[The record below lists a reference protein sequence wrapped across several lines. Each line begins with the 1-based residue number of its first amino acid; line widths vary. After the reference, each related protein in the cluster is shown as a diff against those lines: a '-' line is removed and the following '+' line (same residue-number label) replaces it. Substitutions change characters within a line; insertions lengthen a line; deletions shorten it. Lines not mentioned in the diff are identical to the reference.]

1 MPSLYVV
8 EQGAKIKKERR
19 RLVVTKDE
27 QELQSV
33 PLIKV
38 DQVLIFGNVGITTPA
53 LTWLME
59 QDIEV
64 IFCDQHG
71 RYRGRVVG
79 PSGGQSQ
86 LRRLQYRRVDN
97 PGFAL
102 NTARVI
108 VKAKLQNSRTLL
120 LRYRRKLNQP
130 ALDAV
135 TGRLAGLMAR
145 VERVNTVNS
154 LLGVEGVG
162 AAVYFEAL
170 PLLFKHNH
178 WQFSKRARR
187 PPTDP
192 VNVLLSFGYTLLA
205 RQLEFAVE
213 RVGLD
218 PYLGCLH
225 ADSYNR
231 PSLALD
237 LTEEFRSIV
246 VDSVVLRCLNSELI
260 TPGNFSL
267 QPNPERPVLLDEA
280 GRNRFIQEF
289 EARLAVTFTHPA
301 LNEKVTYRRC
311 FELQAREMARAMQSD
326 SLYRPFVVR

>member
-1 MPSLYVV
+1 MAPLYVV
-8 EQGAKIKKERR
+8 EQGAKIHKESR
-19 RLVVTKDE
+19 RLVVKKDE

-38 DQVLIFGNVGITTPA
+38 DQVLLFGNVGITTPA
-53 LTWLME
+53 LTWLMD
-59 QDIEV
+59 QNIDIV
-64 IFCDQHG
+64 FCDQYG

-79 PSGGQSQ
+79 QTSGHSQ
-86 LRRLQYRRVDN
+86 LRRLQYRRVEN
-97 PGFAL
+97 TLFVV
-102 NTARVI
+102 NTARAMVR
-108 VKAKLQNSRTLL
+108 AKLQNSRTLL
-120 LRYRRKLNQP
+120 LRYQRKLEKP
-130 ALDAV
+130 GLATAAERLV
-135 TGRLAGLMAR
+135 ELMGRA
-145 VERVNTVNS
+145 ERSQTVNS

-170 PLLFKHNH
+170 PLLFKHEA
-178 WQFSKRARR
+178 WQFEKRVRR

-205 RQLEFAVE
+205 HQLEAAVE

-260 TPGNFSL
+260 KPEHFV
-267 QPNPERPVLLDEA
+267 QQADPERPVLLDEA

-289 EARLAVTFTHPA
+289 ETRLALTFIHP
-301 LNEKVTYRRC
+301 LTGEKVTYRRC
-311 FELQAREMARAMQSD
+311 FELQVREMAQAFQTDRV
-326 SLYRPFVVR
+326 YRPFIVR

>member
-1 MPSLYVV
+1 MAPLYVV
-8 EQGAKIKKERR
+8 EQGAKIHKEQR
-19 RLVVTKDE
+19 RLVVEKDE
-27 QELQSV
+27 QELHSI
-33 PLIKV
+33 PLLKI

-53 LTWLME
+53 LTWLMS

-64 IFCDQHG
+64 VFCDQHG
-71 RYRGRVVG
+71 RYKGRVVG
-79 PSGGQSQ
+79 QTSGHSQ

-97 PGFAL
+97 ALFAV

-108 VKAKLQNSRTLL
+108 VKAKLHNSRTLL
-120 LRYRRKLNQP
+120 QRYQRQLDRP
-130 ALDAV
+130 ALA
-135 TGRLAGLMAR
+135 TAIERLAGLQIRAD
-145 VERVNTVNS
+145 NCQAVNS
-154 LLGVEGVG
+154 LLGVEGIG
-162 AAVYFEAL
+162 AAVYFEVL
-170 PLLFKHNH
+170 PLLFKHDY
-178 WQFSKRARR
+178 WRFTQRTRR

-192 VNVLLSFGYTLLA
+192 INVLLSFGYTLLA

-246 VDSVVLRCLNSELI
+246 VDSVVLRCINSELI
-260 TPGNFSL
+260 TPANFST
-267 QPNPERPVLLDEA
+267 QADPDCPVLLDEA

-301 LNEKVTYRRC
+301 INEKVTYRRC
-311 FELQAREMARAMQSD
+311 FELQARDMARAIQAD
-326 SLYRPFVVR
+326 GLYLPFIVR